1 MKKPI
6 KWGAAVCINRS
17 GLKVIEKQDMSIP
30 AGEAENMG
38 EKKIVI
44 AKYPA
49 GEVPC
54 LASVLYEDDKPVE
67 FYIRRKDSP
76 SILGNIYVGKIE
88 SIQNNLNAAFV
99 RLGPDRNGYLPLP
112 PKHTRQDRT
121 LKAGDEILV
130 QVEKEAKKQKLPR
143 LTQNLTVPGRFLV
156 LTSERKTL
164 NFSRKLA
171 EDDRK
176 RLEDFFR
183 PLCDGRF
190 GLIVRTNA
198 AEADEEEL
206 RGEWD
211 ALSGQMNRILDHGLE
226 RTCYSCLYQSESD
239 AIYLLKQ
246 CPVRELKRLV
256 TDDPETKRELDDYI
270 LRTFSEDDR
279 PEAVLY
285 EDRMVD
291 LYKLYN
297 LTTLF
302 EALQSRNVWL
312 KSGGFLVIEQT
323 EAFVSV
329 DVNTGRYSGNKSF
342 SKTVQ
347 MTNDEAAPEIA
358 RQIRLRQLSGT
369 ILVDFINMREPGD
382 QRRLRERMTEE
393 FRKDP
398 SRPQVIDITALDIM
412 EITRTKKRKS
422 FKEQLKDIEADAE

>member
-1 MKKPI
+1 
-6 KWGAAVCINRS
+6 
-17 GLKVIEKQDMSIP
+17 
-30 AGEAENMG
+30 MG

-44 AKYPA
+44 AEYPA

-54 LASVLYEDDKPVE
+54 LASVLYEDDRPVE
-67 FYIRRKDSP
+67 FFIRRKDRQSL
-76 SILGNIYVGKIE
+76 LGNIYVGKVE
-88 SIQNNLNAAFV
+88 TIQNNLNAAFV
-99 RLGPDRNGYLPLP
+99 RLGPDQNGYLPLP
-112 PKHTRQDRT
+112 PRHSRRDRT
-121 LKAGDEILV
+121 LKAGDEIVV
-130 QVEKEAKKQKLPR
+130 QVEKEAMKQKLPR
-143 LTQNLTVPGRFLV
+143 LTQSLAIPGRFLV

-164 NFSRKLA
+164 NLSRKLK
-171 EDDRK
+171 EEDRK

-183 PLCDGRF
+183 PLFDASF
-190 GLIVRTNA
+190 GIIVRTNA
-198 AEADEEEL
+198 AEADEKEL
-206 RGEWD
+206 LREWE
-211 ALSGQMNRILDHGLE
+211 ALSGQMKRILDHGAE

-246 CPVRELKRLV
+246 CPARDLKRLV
-256 TDDPETKRELDDYI
+256 TDDPETKRELDAYI
-270 LRTFSEDDR
+270 DRTFSKDDR

-285 EDRMVD
+285 VDRMVD

-302 EALQSRNVWL
+302 EALQSRTVWL

-382 QRRLRERMTEE
+382 QKRLRERMTEE

-398 SRPQVIDITALDIM
+398 SQPQVIDITALDIM
-412 EITRTKKRKS
+412 EITRTRKRKS
-422 FKEQLKDIEADAE
+422 FKEQLKEIEADG

>member
-1 MKKPI
+1 
-6 KWGAAVCINRS
+6 
-17 GLKVIEKQDMSIP
+17 MSIP

-44 AKYPA
+44 AEYPA

-54 LASVLYEDDKPVE
+54 LASVLYEDDRPVE

-99 RLGPDRNGYLPLP
+99 RIGPDRNGYLPLP
-112 PKHTRQDRT
+112 PKHARQDRT

-130 QVEKEAKKQKLPR
+130 QVEKEAMKQKLPR

-206 RGEWD
+206 RVEWD

-239 AIYLLKQ
+239 SIYLLKQ

>member
-1 MKKPI
+1 
-6 KWGAAVCINRS
+6 
-17 GLKVIEKQDMSIP
+17 
-30 AGEAENMG
+30 MG

-44 AKYPA
+44 AEYPA

-54 LASVLYEDDKPVE
+54 LASVLYEDDRPVE
-67 FYIRRKDSP
+67 FFIRRKDRQSL
-76 SILGNIYVGKIE
+76 LGNIYVGKVE
-88 SIQNNLNAAFV
+88 TIQNNLNAAFV
-99 RLGPDRNGYLPLP
+99 RLGPDQNGYLPLP
-112 PKHTRQDRT
+112 PRHSRRDRT
-121 LKAGDEILV
+121 LKAGDEIVV
-130 QVEKEAKKQKLPR
+130 QVEKEAMKQKLPR
-143 LTQNLTVPGRFLV
+143 LTQSLAIPGRFLV

-164 NFSRKLA
+164 NLSRKLK
-171 EDDRK
+171 EEDRK

-183 PLCDGRF
+183 PLFDASF
-190 GLIVRTNA
+190 GIIVRTNA
-198 AEADEEEL
+198 AEADEKEL
-206 RGEWD
+206 LREWE
-211 ALSGQMNRILDHGLE
+211 ALSGQMKRILDHGAE

-246 CPVRELKRLV
+246 CPARDLKRLV
-256 TDDPETKRELDDYI
+256 TDDPETKRELDAYI
-270 LRTFSEDDR
+270 DRTFSKDDR

-285 EDRMVD
+285 ADRMVD

-302 EALQSRNVWL
+302 EALESRTVWL

-382 QRRLRERMTEE
+382 QKRLRERMTEE

-398 SRPQVIDITALDIM
+398 SQPQVIDITALDIM
-412 EITRTKKRKS
+412 EITRTRKRKS
-422 FKEQLKDIEADAE
+422 FKEQLKEIEADG

>member
-1 MKKPI
+1 
-6 KWGAAVCINRS
+6 
-17 GLKVIEKQDMSIP
+17 
-30 AGEAENMG
+30 MG

-44 AKYPA
+44 AEYPA

-54 LASVLYEDDKPVE
+54 LASVLYEDDRPVE
-67 FYIRRKDSP
+67 FFIRRKDRQSL
-76 SILGNIYVGKIE
+76 LGNIYVGKVE
-88 SIQNNLNAAFV
+88 TIQNNLNAAFV
-99 RLGPDRNGYLPLP
+99 RLGPDQNGYLPLP
-112 PKHTRQDRT
+112 PRHSRRDRT
-121 LKAGDEILV
+121 LKAGDEIVV
-130 QVEKEAKKQKLPR
+130 QVEKEAMKQKLPR
-143 LTQNLTVPGRFLV
+143 LTQSLAIQGRFLV

-164 NFSRKLA
+164 NLSRKLK
-171 EDDRK
+171 EEDRK

-183 PLCDGRF
+183 PLFDASF
-190 GLIVRTNA
+190 GIIVRTNA
-198 AEADEEEL
+198 AEADEKEL
-206 RGEWD
+206 LREWE
-211 ALSGQMNRILDHGLE
+211 ALSGQMKRILDHGAE

-246 CPVRELKRLV
+246 CPARDLKRLV
-256 TDDPETKRELDDYI
+256 TDDPETKRELDAYI
-270 LRTFSEDDR
+270 DRTFSKDDR

-285 EDRMVD
+285 ADRMVD

-302 EALQSRNVWL
+302 EALQSRTVWL

-382 QRRLRERMTEE
+382 QKRLRERMTEE

-398 SRPQVIDITALDIM
+398 SQPQVIDITALDIM
-412 EITRTKKRKS
+412 EITRTRKRKS
-422 FKEQLKDIEADAE
+422 FKEQLKEIEADG

>member
-1 MKKPI
+1 
-6 KWGAAVCINRS
+6 
-17 GLKVIEKQDMSIP
+17 
-30 AGEAENMG
+30 MG

-44 AKYPA
+44 AEYPA

-54 LASVLYEDDKPVE
+54 LASVLYEDDRPVE
-67 FYIRRKDSP
+67 FFIRRKDRQSL
-76 SILGNIYVGKIE
+76 LGNIYVGKVE
-88 SIQNNLNAAFV
+88 TIQNNLNAAFV
-99 RLGPDRNGYLPLP
+99 RLGPDQNGYLPLP
-112 PKHTRQDRT
+112 PRHSRRDRT
-121 LKAGDEILV
+121 LKAGDEIVV
-130 QVEKEAKKQKLPR
+130 QVEKEAMKQKLPR
-143 LTQNLTVPGRFLV
+143 LTQSLAIPGRFLV

-164 NFSRKLA
+164 NLSRKLK
-171 EDDRK
+171 EEDRK

-183 PLCDGRF
+183 PLFDASF
-190 GLIVRTNA
+190 GIIVRTNA
-198 AEADEEEL
+198 AEADEKEL
-206 RGEWD
+206 LREWE
-211 ALSGQMNRILDHGLE
+211 ALSGQMKRILDHGAE

-246 CPVRELKRLV
+246 CPARDLKRLV
-256 TDDPETKRELDDYI
+256 TDDPETKRELDAYI
-270 LRTFSEDDR
+270 DRTFSKDDR

-285 EDRMVD
+285 ADRMVD

-302 EALQSRNVWL
+302 EALQSRTVWL

-382 QRRLRERMTEE
+382 QKRLRERMTEE

-398 SRPQVIDITALDIM
+398 SQPQVIDITALDIM
-412 EITRTKKRKS
+412 EITRTRKRKS
-422 FKEQLKDIEADAE
+422 FKEQLKEIEADG

>member
-1 MKKPI
+1 
-6 KWGAAVCINRS
+6 
-17 GLKVIEKQDMSIP
+17 
-30 AGEAENMG
+30 MG

-44 AKYPA
+44 AEYPA

-54 LASVLYEDDKPVE
+54 LASVLYEDDRPVE
-67 FYIRRKDSP
+67 FFIRRKDRRSL
-76 SILGNIYVGKIE
+76 LGNIYVGKVE
-88 SIQNNLNAAFV
+88 TIQNNLNAAFV
-99 RLGPDRNGYLPLP
+99 RLGPDQNGYLPLP
-112 PKHTRQDRT
+112 PRHSRRDRT
-121 LKAGDEILV
+121 LKAGDEIVV
-130 QVEKEAKKQKLPR
+130 QVEKEAMKQKLPR
-143 LTQNLTVPGRFLV
+143 LTQSLAIPGRFLV

-164 NFSRKLA
+164 NLSRKLK
-171 EDDRK
+171 EEDRK

-183 PLCDGRF
+183 PLFDASF
-190 GLIVRTNA
+190 GIIVRTNA
-198 AEADEEEL
+198 AEADEKEL
-206 RGEWD
+206 LREWE
-211 ALSGQMNRILDHGLE
+211 ALSGQMKRILDHGAE

-246 CPVRELKRLV
+246 CPARDLKRLV
-256 TDDPETKRELDDYI
+256 TDDPETKRELDAYI
-270 LRTFSEDDR
+270 DRTFSKDDR

-285 EDRMVD
+285 ADRMVD

-302 EALQSRNVWL
+302 EALQSRTVWL

-382 QRRLRERMTEE
+382 QKRLRERMTEE

-398 SRPQVIDITALDIM
+398 SQPQVIDITALDIM
-412 EITRTKKRKS
+412 EITRTRKRKS
-422 FKEQLKDIEADAE
+422 FKEQLKEIEADG

>member
-1 MKKPI
+1 
-6 KWGAAVCINRS
+6 
-17 GLKVIEKQDMSIP
+17 
-30 AGEAENMG
+30 MG

-44 AKYPA
+44 AEYPA

-54 LASVLYEDDKPVE
+54 LASVLYEDDRPVE
-67 FYIRRKDSP
+67 FFIRRKDRQSL
-76 SILGNIYVGKIE
+76 LGNIYVGKVE
-88 SIQNNLNAAFV
+88 TIQNNLNAAFV
-99 RLGPDRNGYLPLP
+99 RLGPDQNGYLPLP
-112 PKHTRQDRT
+112 PRHSRRDRT
-121 LKAGDEILV
+121 LKAGDEIVV
-130 QVEKEAKKQKLPR
+130 QVEKEAMKQKLPR
-143 LTQNLTVPGRFLV
+143 LTQSLAIPGRFLV

-164 NFSRKLA
+164 NLSRKLK
-171 EDDRK
+171 EEDRK

-183 PLCDGRF
+183 PLFDASF
-190 GLIVRTNA
+190 GIIVRTNA
-198 AEADEEEL
+198 AEADEKEL
-206 RGEWD
+206 LREWE
-211 ALSGQMNRILDHGLE
+211 ALSGQMKRILDHGAE

-246 CPVRELKRLV
+246 CPARDLKRLV
-256 TDDPETKRELDDYI
+256 TDDPETKRELDAYI
-270 LRTFSEDDR
+270 DRTFSKDDR

-285 EDRMVD
+285 ADRMVD

-302 EALQSRNVWL
+302 EDLQSRTVWL

-382 QRRLRERMTEE
+382 QKRLRERMTEE

-398 SRPQVIDITALDIM
+398 SQPQVIDITALDIM
-412 EITRTKKRKS
+412 EITRTRKRKS
-422 FKEQLKDIEADAE
+422 FKEQLKEIEADG

>member
-1 MKKPI
+1 M
-6 KWGAAVCINRS
+6 GA
-17 GLKVIEKQDMSIP
+17 
-30 AGEAENMG
+30 
-38 EKKIVI
+38 KKIVI

-54 LASVLYEDDKPVE
+54 LASVLYEDDRPVE
-67 FYIRRKDSP
+67 FFIRRKDRQ
-76 SILGNIYVGKIE
+76 SILGNIYLGKVE
-88 SIQNNLNAAFV
+88 TIQNNLNAAFV
-99 RLGPDRNGYLPLP
+99 RFGPDQNGYLPLP
-112 PKHTRQDRT
+112 PRHSRQERT

-130 QVEKEAKKQKLPR
+130 QVEKEAMKQKLPR
-143 LTQNLTVPGRFLV
+143 LTQSLAIPGRFLV

-164 NFSRKLA
+164 NLSRKLK

-176 RLEDFFR
+176 RLEEFFR
-183 PLCDGRF
+183 PLFEESF
-190 GLIVRTNA
+190 GVIVRTNA
-198 AEADEEEL
+198 AEADEKEL
-206 RGEWD
+206 LREWE
-211 ALSGQMNRILDHGLE
+211 ALSAQMKRILEHGTE

-239 AIYLLKQ
+239 AVYLLKQ
-246 CPVRELKRLV
+246 CPVRDLKRLV
-256 TDDPETKRELDDYI
+256 TDDPETKRELDTYI
-270 LRTFSEDDR
+270 GQTFSEEDR
-279 PEAVLY
+279 PEAILY
-285 EDRMVD
+285 ADRMVD

-302 EALQSRNVWL
+302 EALQSRTVWL

-347 MTNDEAAPEIA
+347 LTNDEAAPEIA

-369 ILVDFINMREPGD
+369 ILVDFINMREPGN
-382 QRRLRERMTEE
+382 QKRLRERMTEE

-398 SRPQVIDITALDIM
+398 SQPQVIDITALDIM
-412 EITRTKKRKS
+412 EITRTRKRKS